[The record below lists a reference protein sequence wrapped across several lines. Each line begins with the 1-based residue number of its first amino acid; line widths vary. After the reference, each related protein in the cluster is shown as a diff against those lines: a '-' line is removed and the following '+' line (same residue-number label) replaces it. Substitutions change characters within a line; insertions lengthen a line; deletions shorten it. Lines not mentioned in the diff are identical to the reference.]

1 MNWYQ
6 IFYWLTVADNAR
18 IFFGWMCALFTIV
31 AVFSTIF
38 YFASLQ
44 DDAEFAEKV
53 SSKWVK
59 YSYPFMILFWSLL
72 ILTPSKKDSLLIIAG
87 GGTIEFLTSD
97 STAKKIPGEMSNFV
111 LTEIKNMA
119 KEAEVELDVKTAK
132 EKVLEEAKQMT
143 SEELI
148 NKISAD
154 SNFAKI
160 ILNK

>member
-18 IFFGWMCALFTIV
+18 TFFGWMCALFTIV

-38 YFASLQ
+38 YFASLE

-59 YSYPFMILFWSLL
+59 YSYPFI
-72 ILTPSKKDSLLIIAG
+72 IIAG